1 MEAPDKKRKSSK
13 KSPEVKTFIAEL
25 AIALEELGVPRKT
38 FVEATT
44 KTSFPVKKSTLNR
57 HIASIG
63 AGQSPFSPEKNSGRK
78 ASLDEEQWSIV
89 AGAILSA
96 TEVTT
101 LQWVADWIRR
111 NFGVVLSLMTVSRH
125 VKELHLSIKLA
136 RHRGMPKGMNR
147 DEYVKLYYDDVLKL
161 HNTGF
166 FLCEDKL
173 IYTIDATSNS
183 RRLERQR
190 TIAMSG
196 APAPK
201 LAKVG
206 VVYTDTYLAALW
218 KDGVNRTPTLM
229 FTFNPAL
236 SEEGGRW
243 EEVKE
248 WCRAWGLETLQ
259 IVYKK
264 SEKVY
269 CATKSTHIAHF
280 KRLYSRRLRGT
291 HVMHDAGNEF
301 KIDGEF
307 ILGDGAEREFVFTPA
322 THGEASVLDNNWF
335 AIAKNWWRTEREK
348 FCGDDVDKQ
357 SVYLLYCI
365 DYYKSKQIQDLYNR
379 NFLLGGVQPTLV
391 AVDKLLN
398 KSTTLT
404 FENQEL
410 MDKYL
415 DTYGQWCRENN
426 VEDPLSPLDALDV
439 GLDGP
444 YWE

>member
-1 MEAPDKKRKSSK
+1 
-13 KSPEVKTFIAEL
+13 
-25 AIALEELGVPRKT
+25 
-38 FVEATT
+38 
-44 KTSFPVKKSTLNR
+44 
-57 HIASIG
+57 
-63 AGQSPFSPEKNSGRK
+63 
-78 ASLDEEQWSIV
+78 
-89 AGAILSA
+89 
-96 TEVTT
+96 
-101 LQWVADWIRR
+101 
-111 NFGVVLSLMTVSRH
+111 
-125 VKELHLSIKLA
+125 
-136 RHRGMPKGMNR
+136 
-147 DEYVKLYYDDVLKL
+147 
-161 HNTGF
+161 
-166 FLCEDKL
+166 
-173 IYTIDATSNS
+173 
-183 RRLERQR
+183 
-190 TIAMSG
+190 
-196 APAPK
+196 
-201 LAKVG
+201 
-206 VVYTDTYLAALW
+206 
-218 KDGVNRTPTLM
+218 
-229 FTFNPAL
+229 
-236 SEEGGRW
+236 
-243 EEVKE
+243 
-248 WCRAWGLETLQ
+248 
-259 IVYKK
+259 
-264 SEKVY
+264 
-269 CATKSTHIAHF
+269 
-280 KRLYSRRLRGT
+280 
-291 HVMHDAGNEF
+291 MHDAGNEF

-398 KSTTLT
+398 KSTRLT